1 MARGWAGLG
10 LGVLAFV
17 SAAAMARAALAP
29 IDGGAGS
36 TPPAP
41 WQLSL
46 LPQQKEPVTRFVWVD
61 VDGRAALRVQ
71 ADRSY
76 GNLVHALSPDTP
88 VRTLSW
94 RWRVDEPNARADLR
108 TRDGDDAAIKVCVMF
123 DLPLAAVPFAE
134 RQLLRF
140 ARTRSDDPLPA
151 ATVCYVWDR
160 LLPAGTVL
168 DNAYSRRV
176 RWLVLRGPEAPL
188 QRWQAEQR
196 DLQADFLRLFGD
208 ETREVPP
215 VIGIGVA
222 GDADNTGARSLAYL
236 AGLLVEP

>member
-108 TRDGDDAAIKVCVMF
+108 TREEQLRLMARRQVAIRE
-123 DLPLAAVPFAE
+123 AE
-134 RQLLRF
+134 RKRLGLDLHDGGGDGRRHGRNRFVDITADRSHDRRGGRLRPRDPGP
-140 ARTRSDDPLPA
+140 ARTPRRASRDP
-151 ATVCYVWDR
+151 
-160 LLPAGTVL
+160 
-168 DNAYSRRV
+168 RR
-176 RWLVLRGPEAPL
+176 R
-188 QRWQAEQR
+188 
-196 DLQADFLRLFGD
+196 
-208 ETREVPP
+208 
-215 VIGIGVA
+215 
-222 GDADNTGARSLAYL
+222 
-236 AGLLVEP
+236 